1 MAQEQFFN
9 EEDKESVDF
18 QEILFRY
25 LSYWKWIVAS
35 VVVFLVGAYV
45 YLKCTVPVYN
55 ISSTILLKDDK
66 RGGGV
71 DELSTLQE
79 WGVVSSKNNIDNEI
93 EILKSKNLL
102 KSVVTDLKLYVS
114 YSLNDRIPSVQL
126 YKYSPVVADM
136 DSVEQLVH
144 PVFMTLLMSEDGKV
158 KVEGVCNGEKI
169 GTVLSELPAVVNTA
183 SGNVYLSLNE
193 SVEPIY
199 DENISVSIVHPL
211 SVARGYAGRLGV
223 APTSKTTSVI
233 NLTLSETNINRGKD
247 FLNKLVDV
255 YNLETINDKNRV
267 ALNTERFLDARLAK
281 LDLELGSAERDLEQ
295 YKKKEKITDIQADA
309 QLALQTNNEYQKQRV
324 EVETQLN
331 LVKYLENYMKDD
343 ANMTKLVPSNIGI
356 TDPTLSSL
364 TAEYNALLIERDRLA
379 LTSSDENPALSVM
392 DNTIQSVYTTILA
405 SLRSIYEG
413 LMISKNDLDRQAELL
428 EVQIG
433 NVPTI
438 EREYAEK
445 ARQQQIKSQLYLI
458 LLQKREENS
467 LALSA
472 TTTNA
477 KVIDD
482 AFASGPVSPNRS
494 NIYMIAFVLG
504 IALPV
509 GIIYLRDLLNFKV
522 QNPNDIRKLT
532 DASILGEVP
541 LAETDEK
548 IAVKEN
554 VNDVMAEA
562 FRGIRT
568 NLQFMLENVSHKVI
582 MVTSSVPGEGKSFTA
597 INLAIS
603 MALVD
608 KRVLLIGLDVRKP
621 ALAKYLNIDSKS
633 GVTNY
638 LANLEADLSKL
649 IRNSRFNANLD
660 VLPAGPIPPNPA
672 ELLLSERLDTLV
684 KDLRD
689 RYDYIIIDTAPVGLV
704 SDSLI
709 VGRVAD
715 RTIYVTRAN
724 VTYKRHL
731 NWVNDLAKTKKLP
744 ALALV
749 LNGMQMGKRSYGYGY
764 GYGYS
769 YGYGYG
775 YGYGD
780 GEHRHHK
787 KSRKRRWMKR

>member
-1 MAQEQFFN
+1 
-9 EEDKESVDF
+9 
-18 QEILFRY
+18 
-25 LSYWKWIVAS
+25 
-35 VVVFLVGAYV
+35 
-45 YLKCTVPVYN
+45 
-55 ISSTILLKDDK
+55 
-66 RGGGV
+66 
-71 DELSTLQE
+71 
-79 WGVVSSKNNIDNEI
+79 
-93 EILKSKNLL
+93 
-102 KSVVTDLKLYVS
+102 
-114 YSLNDRIPSVQL
+114 
-126 YKYSPVVADM
+126 
-136 DSVEQLVH
+136 
-144 PVFMTLLMSEDGKV
+144 
-158 KVEGVCNGEKI
+158 
-169 GTVLSELPAVVNTA
+169 
-183 SGNVYLSLNE
+183 
-193 SVEPIY
+193 
-199 DENISVSIVHPL
+199 
-211 SVARGYAGRLGV
+211 
-223 APTSKTTSVI
+223 
-233 NLTLSETNINRGKD
+233 
-247 FLNKLVDV
+247 
-255 YNLETINDKNRV
+255 
-267 ALNTERFLDARLAK
+267 
-281 LDLELGSAERDLEQ
+281 
-295 YKKKEKITDIQADA
+295 
-309 QLALQTNNEYQKQRV
+309 
-324 EVETQLN
+324 
-331 LVKYLENYMKDD
+331 
-343 ANMTKLVPSNIGI
+343 
-356 TDPTLSSL
+356 
-364 TAEYNALLIERDRLA
+364 
-379 LTSSDENPALSVM
+379 
-392 DNTIQSVYTTILA
+392 
-405 SLRSIYEG
+405 
-413 LMISKNDLDRQAELL
+413 
-428 EVQIG
+428 
-433 NVPTI
+433 
-438 EREYAEK
+438 
-445 ARQQQIKSQLYLI
+445 
-458 LLQKREENS
+458 
-467 LALSA
+467 
-472 TTTNA
+472 
-477 KVIDD
+477 
-482 AFASGPVSPNRS
+482 
-494 NIYMIAFVLG
+494 MIAFVLG

-787 KSRKRRWMKR
+787 KSRKRHWMKR